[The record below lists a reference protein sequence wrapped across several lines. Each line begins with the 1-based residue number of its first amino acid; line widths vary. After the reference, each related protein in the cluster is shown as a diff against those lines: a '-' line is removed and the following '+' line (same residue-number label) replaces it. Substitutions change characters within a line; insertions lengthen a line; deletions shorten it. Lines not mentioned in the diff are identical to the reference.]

1 MELISTIFPCCKWLA
16 WLQNKNQENQTNSAE
31 NRQNND
37 CDDDEE
43 EDDDYD
49 PETNHESNGLE
60 LDDISGAAKVENCSS
75 SDSLTNGNSINPS
88 KVVGNDSLES
98 TLLDS
103 NSGNST

>member
-16 WLQNKNQENQTNSAE
+16 WLQNKSQENQTNSAE

-49 PETNHESNGLE
+49 PETNHESHHLPCHHQIHHSDNFPQNLF
-60 LDDISGAAKVENCSS
+60 DFIENCFAIFRIFSHESS
-75 SDSLTNGNSINPS
+75 SSWVSY
-88 KVVGNDSLES
+88 
-98 TLLDS
+98 
-103 NSGNST
+103 

>member
-1 MELISTIFPCCKWLA
+1 M
-16 WLQNKNQENQTNSAE
+16 QNKSHKNQTNSAE
-31 NRQNND
+31 NHQNND
-37 CDDDEE
+37 CDDDNDK

-88 KVVGNDSLES
+88 KIVGNDSLES